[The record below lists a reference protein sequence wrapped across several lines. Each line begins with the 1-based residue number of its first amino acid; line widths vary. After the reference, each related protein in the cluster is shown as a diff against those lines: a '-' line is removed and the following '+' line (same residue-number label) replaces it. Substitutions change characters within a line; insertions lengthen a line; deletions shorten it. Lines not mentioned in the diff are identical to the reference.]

1 MTFLIPNQ
9 PPPILLSVDFRN
21 PPIDV
26 GLPPGGWIAGG
37 GLYFP
42 VNAPDT
48 GAGLPMG
55 GMSFRDVVVQMQL
68 SIVEGDGNDLFG
80 VFVRRTASGRYF
92 CFAIT
97 ANGRV
102 VIRYVD
108 GRRSQDVIDARIA
121 PDVRFYNG
129 LGAPNVFGAV
139 ASGAALTFLLN
150 GTVVH
155 SVIAERGLAEG
166 ELGSYLH
173 HGPTSG
179 RAVVRAD
186 WAQVSAVLPP
196 VRFIRDPGL

>member
-1 MTFLIPNQ
+1 
-9 PPPILLSVDFRN
+9 
-21 PPIDV
+21 
-26 GLPPGGWIAGG
+26 
-37 GLYFP
+37 
-42 VNAPDT
+42 
-48 GAGLPMG
+48 
-55 GMSFRDVVVQMQL
+55 MSFRDVVVQLQL
-68 SIVEGDGNDLFG
+68 GLVEGDGNDLFG
-80 VFVRRTASGRYF
+80 VFIRRTAGGRYF

-102 VIRYVD
+102 VIRYMD
-108 GRRSQDVIDARIA
+108 GRRSQDIIDARLA
-121 PDVRFYNG
+121 PDVRLYNG
-129 LGAPNVFGAV
+129 LGAANVFGAV

-166 ELGSYLH
+166 ELGCYVH

-196 VRFIRDPGL
+196 VRFIRDASL